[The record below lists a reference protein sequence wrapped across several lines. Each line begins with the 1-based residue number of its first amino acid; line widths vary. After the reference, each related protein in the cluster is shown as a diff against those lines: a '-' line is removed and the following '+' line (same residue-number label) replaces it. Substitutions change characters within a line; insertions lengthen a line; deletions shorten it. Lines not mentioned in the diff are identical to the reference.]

1 MNFKSIALFLAGA
14 TVGAVASYFFAKEKV
29 EKRAQED
36 ISAMEKV
43 FKDKYEGVPCPA
55 DFDGDTA
62 SLNIDP
68 DIAEEVDKRV
78 KKCSNEKDTEEP
90 VAKAKK
96 PINYGRFEQAKQ
108 KILYNKPLKYDDSND
123 TKTVRRKGNTME
135 PYVINEE
142 EFIEMQNED
151 GWEAMEVNFDPAA
164 ANNMYFYDNNGNEIS
179 IDSVGNEALAYLN
192 DADPDEVVYV
202 RNDEIQ
208 MVFEITFDGVIP
220 DSEDE

>member
-1 MNFKSIALFLAGA
+1 MNFKAIAIFLSGA
-14 TVGAVASYFFAKEKV
+14 AIGAVASYFFTKEKV

-36 ISAMEKV
+36 ISAMEKI
-43 FKDKYEGVPCPA
+43 FKDKYATDEDDSESENA
-55 DFDGDTA
+55 QGDI
-62 SLNIDP
+62 S
-68 DIAEEVDKRV
+68 
-78 KKCSNEKDTEEP
+78 EKTPEPEKEEP
-90 VAKAKK
+90 DKAKK
-96 PINYGRFEQAKQ
+96 SIKYGRFEQAKQ

-123 TKTVRRKGNTME
+123 TKAVRRKGNNME

-151 GWEAMEVNFDPAA
+151 GWEAMEVNFDPHAV
-164 ANNMYFYDNNGNEIS
+164 NNMYFYDNNGNEIS

>member
-1 MNFKSIALFLAGA
+1 MNFKSITIFLAGA
-14 TVGAVASYFFAKEKV
+14 AVGAVASYFFTKEKI
-29 EKRAQED
+29 EKKAQED
-36 ISAMEKV
+36 VSAMEQV

-55 DFDGDTA
+55 DFDGDT
-62 SLNIDP
+62 DP
-68 DIAEEVDKRV
+68 VKFGEEVDKIA
-78 KKCSNEKDTEEP
+78 KECSNKKDPEEP
-90 VAKAKK
+90 VVKAKK
-96 PINYGRFEQAKQ
+96 SINYGRFEKAKQ

-123 TKTVRRKGNTME
+123 TKAVRRKGNTME

-142 EFIEMQNED
+142 EYIDMQNED

-164 ANNMYFYDNNGNEIS
+164 ANNMYFYDNNGNEVS
-179 IDSVGNEALAYLN
+179 IDSVGNDALAYLN

>member
-1 MNFKSIALFLAGA
+1 MNFKSITIFLAGA
-14 TVGAVASYFFAKEKV
+14 AVGAVASYFFTKEKV
-29 EKRAQED
+29 EKRTQED
-36 ISAMEKV
+36 ISAMEKI
-43 FKDKYEGVPCPA
+43 FKDKYAPDEDVSESENA
-55 DFDGDTA
+55 QGDI
-62 SLNIDP
+62 S
-68 DIAEEVDKRV
+68 
-78 KKCSNEKDTEEP
+78 EKTPKSEKEEP
-90 VAKAKK
+90 TVKAKK
-96 PINYGRFEQAKQ
+96 SINYGKFEQVKQ
-108 KILYNKPLKYDDSND
+108 KILYNKPLKYDDSSD
-123 TKTVRRKGNTME
+123 RKSVRRKNNTME

-164 ANNMYFYDNNGNEIS
+164 ANNMYFYDNNGNEVS

-220 DSEDE
+220 DSEDA

>member
-1 MNFKSIALFLAGA
+1 MNFKSIGIFLAGA
-14 TVGAVASYFFAKEKV
+14 AVGAVASYFFTKEKV

-36 ISAMEKV
+36 ISSMEKI
-43 FKDKYEGVPCPA
+43 FKDKYA
-55 DFDGDTA
+55 
-62 SLNIDP
+62 P
-68 DIAEEVDKRV
+68 DEDVSESENAQGGI
-78 KKCSNEKDTEEP
+78 SEKTPEPEKEEP
-90 VAKAKK
+90 TAKAKK
-96 PINYGRFEQAKQ
+96 PINYGKFEQVKQ

-123 TKTVRRKGNTME
+123 TKTVRRKNNTME

-164 ANNMYFYDNNGNEIS
+164 ANNMYFYDNNGNEVS

-220 DSEDE
+220 DSEDA

>member
-1 MNFKSIALFLAGA
+1 MNFKSITIFLAGA
-14 TVGAVASYFFAKEKV
+14 AVGAVASYFFTKEKI

-36 ISAMEKV
+36 ISSMEKI
-43 FKDKYEGVPCPA
+43 FKDKYAPDEDNSESENA
-55 DFDGDTA
+55 QGDI
-62 SLNIDP
+62 S
-68 DIAEEVDKRV
+68 
-78 KKCSNEKDTEEP
+78 EKTPEPEKEEP

-96 PINYGRFEQAKQ
+96 SINYGRFEKAKQ
-108 KILYNKPLKYDDSND
+108 KILYNKPLKYEDSND

-142 EFIEMQNED
+142 EYIEMQNED

-164 ANNMYFYDNNGNEIS
+164 AKNMYFYDNNGNEVS
-179 IDSVGNEALAYLN
+179 IDSVGNDALAYLN